1 MLLMCMNLE
10 EYTREQLWTIL
21 VETVRASI
29 MYPHHKVYTR
39 ETILVEKPD
48 MTPEELSTRLN
59 IPLGEALVMLY
70 ELDEERKVKA

>member
-1 MLLMCMNLE
+1 MNLE

-39 ETILVEKPD
+39 ETILVEEPD